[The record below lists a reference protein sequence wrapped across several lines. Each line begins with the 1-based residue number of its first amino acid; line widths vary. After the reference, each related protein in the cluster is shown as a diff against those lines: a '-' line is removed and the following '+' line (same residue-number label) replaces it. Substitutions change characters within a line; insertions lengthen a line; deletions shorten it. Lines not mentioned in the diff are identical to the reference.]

1 MGRPLGSKNKK
12 TSFDHHPEPL
22 TIQRVEIEEKKL
34 IHYDEVLGVRSLRN
48 GPFKGLWELVRL
60 NDDGTV
66 KQVLT
71 DANSRG
77 MIITMA
83 TRQIMKIVVQG

>member
-1 MGRPLGSKNKK
+1 MSRPKGIPNKPK
-12 TSFDHHPEPL
+12 
-22 TIQRVEIEEKKL
+22 VEVAIPTTFQSNGVKKV
-34 IHYDEVLGVRSLRN
+34 HYDEILGIRNLRT

-66 KQVLT
+66 RQVLT

-83 TRQIMKIVVQG
+83 NRQILKIVIQNAPLQ